1 MADSF
6 KFDLVSPE
14 RLLVSEDATAVV
26 IPGAD
31 GEMTVMAHHA
41 PVMTTVKPGVVTVTL
56 AAGGQ
61 QKFVVFGGF
70 ADIVGTGCTLL
81 AESAVNVN
89 DINRSDL
96 DQRIQDAREDV
107 ADAKNDDERTKA
119 ETYLSQL
126 TTLQGALAA

>member
-56 AAGGQ
+56 AAGGE